1 MSSVESAVRPD
12 PSARVLAGVGVRPG
26 EGAALLWSFL
36 YFFALLCGYYTI
48 RPVRDAMG
56 AVHALEWLFTAT
68 FVVMLVLQPAYA
80 ALVGR
85 FPRRIFLPVVYG
97 FFILCLLGFYLL
109 LAADTGA
116 SWRSGAFFIW
126 VAVFNLFA
134 VSVFWSF
141 MSDIY
146 GEEQARRLY
155 GVIAAGGTLGAL
167 TGPLLTQS
175 LVRLIG
181 VPAMLLVAAGLVGL
195 CLVAIFRLIPWA
207 RARERGTPKA
217 DREGVGGGL
226 LEGATRIVRS
236 RFLLA
241 LALLMFFGVAVGT
254 LLYNEMAAYTRQ
266 ALPDPAERT
275 AWYARIDLAINLLT
289 VAIQLLLTR
298 RLLAHFGPAPLLVL
312 PPALVTLVFIPL
324 LLLPGLPLLLAL
336 AQIVARSGNF
346 ALLQPA
352 RESLF
357 TRVDRIDRYKV
368 KNFIDTVI
376 YRGGDV
382 SFAWLHKGLTV
393 IGLGG
398 TGIAAV
404 GFCCALALTAAGVW
418 AAKLAQGAP
427 PGRSIGTAPP

>member
-1 MSSVESAVRPD
+1 VSSLETAARPD
-12 PSARVLAGVGVRPG
+12 PLDRLLAGLGVRPG
-26 EGAALLWSFL
+26 EGVALLWSFV

-68 FVVMLVLQPAYA
+68 FLVMLLLQPLYG

-85 FPRRIFLPVVYG
+85 YPRRVFLPVVYG
-97 FFILCLLGFYLL
+97 FFVLCLLGFYLL
-109 LAADTGA
+109 LASDTGA
-116 SWRSGAFFIW
+116 TWRSGAFFVW

-146 GEEQARRLY
+146 GDGQARRLY
-155 GVIAAGGTLGAL
+155 GAIAAGGTLGAL
-167 TGPLLTQS
+167 TGPMLTQS
-175 LVRLIG
+175 LVG
-181 VPAMLLVAAGLVGL
+181 VVGAPAMLLVAAGLVGL
-195 CLVAIFRLIPWA
+195 CLLAIFRLIPWA
-207 RARERGTPKA
+207 KAREQGSA
-217 DREGVGGGL
+217 LSLDREGVGGGI
-226 LEGATRIVRS
+226 LEGATRIARS
-236 RFLLA
+236 RLLFA

-254 LLYNEMAAYTRQ
+254 LLYNEMAAYTRL

-289 VAIQLLLTR
+289 VSVQILLTR
-298 RLLAHFGPAPLLVL
+298 RLLARFGPGPLLVL
-312 PPALVTLVFIPL
+312 PPALVTLAFLPL
-324 LLLPGLPLLLAL
+324 VLLPGWPLLLAL
-336 AQIVARSGNF
+336 TQIVARSGNF

-382 SFAWLHKGLTV
+382 SFAWIHKGLV
-393 IGLGG
+393 LAGAGPA
-398 TGIAAV
+398 GIAAV
-404 GFCCALALTAAGVW
+404 GLLCALALTASAGWVARLARRTPPSPD
-418 AAKLAQGAP
+418 AARP
-427 PGRSIGTAPP
+427 P